1 MKSVLLDVAEFKQNV
16 VLWLLLLDEGPINR
30 FLVFSGVLH
39 NLNVTEHFLVVID
52 VFAEKRNVKFHH
64 T

>member
-1 MKSVLLDVAEFKQNV
+1 MEPVLLDVAEFKQNV

-30 FLVFSGVLH
+30 FLGFSSIL
-39 NLNVTEHFLVVID
+39 NDLNVTKHFLVVIN
-52 VFAEKRNVKFHH
+52 VFAEKRNVKLHH

>member
-1 MKSVLLDVAEFKQNV
+1 MEPVLLDIAEFKQNV

-30 FLVFSGVLH
+30 FLGFSGVLH
-39 NLNVTEHFLVVID
+39 DLNVTKHFLVVIN